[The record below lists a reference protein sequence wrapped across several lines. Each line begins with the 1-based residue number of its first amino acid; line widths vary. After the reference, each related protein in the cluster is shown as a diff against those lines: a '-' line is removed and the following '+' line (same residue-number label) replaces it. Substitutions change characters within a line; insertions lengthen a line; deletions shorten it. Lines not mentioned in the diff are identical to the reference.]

1 MATDRGI
8 VGDRQLVAVQM
19 FDISRLTTHAVE
31 IVPGTFIAVSGVGPD
46 GDSNGSGKTSFLSA
60 VSILLADPQWNLEGN
75 GGKSAS
81 GILFRPDAA
90 GLDPSQRTTPAPHG
104 YIAAVFA
111 EPGSPAESALTVW
124 IKISSTSPY
133 VQARW
138 VPGLHVADADSD
150 EERELQADSL
160 WQALPQASTIPARRM
175 AQELYGDAPRC
186 LSYLDTDLRPSIPSL
201 LSQQMT
207 KMKPGEIGIALIA
220 LSGRTSHL
228 EEEDRQRN
236 TALGQQARLREA
248 ESEATQRKA
257 EEDTELAAIDARD
270 TARRLLQEAREEWAL
285 YAARQYL
292 TVLEQDGQAVSEVSE
307 REKILEDK
315 KRETAKAAADLEQL
329 RNTGDLAERER
340 RARSEYGAADRRL
353 QSFTSERT
361 AIGTRKGLL
370 IEERNRLNSL
380 SARWNGHT
388 PDEAAAELEAAAT
401 AAAGA
406 ASALESAD
414 DAVKGAEAALEN
426 ARAGRSGLAGRL
438 VDRLR
443 AEPPRIPE
451 AVALVDII
459 DLDDD
464 ARIMWEPRLY
474 SLRDAVVVPR
484 ARTADALRAI
494 ADEPGAQVVAA
505 DSLDPAAPRLTAN
518 GIRYPAGLQ
527 RLIDVLTQRFTLR
540 QDPIRADDD
549 ALDVSILG
557 NFPDPLVG
565 REALI
570 QRAER
575 DLTAAQENHKTAI
588 ARLRSARAR
597 RQVAEAQNE
606 AAQAVE
612 RLSTIEGEMA
622 AFDKSIA
629 ELDAKIG
636 TAIQT
641 KATAHEAYGDAHAL
655 RSSHDA
661 RVELAKFQLKATQ
674 EQESQ
679 AHKKLDQARA
689 DRTKLPV
696 EAWSREFGG
705 SKDDAV
711 HLCEDSTGSLA
722 PRPQTLLRHAAER
735 LRDAMS
741 AFLHGSDNTPED
753 LENAGK
759 ARDWFAEQ
767 QPDKPV
773 SFEHVA
779 GPLRARLQGFTDHD
793 RRTRLRIN
801 ADRVRR
807 EGALDQLRVE
817 EANASQR
824 LVTLQDMIE
833 STIEGTLREVSKA
846 LDKMTTFGAFLEV
859 NSVRPVGAAPW
870 RWEVTPRWRRSP
882 SGGLVSYK
890 EAANSAQVKMFAI
903 RLVLAA
909 LIADSETTG
918 RVLILDELGNSLGDV
933 NRRDVLR
940 SLSGVAERQQVT
952 ILGTCQDSVLSDAAD
967 FFGELIWFTHAA
979 ATEAYNQPTRVWGH
993 DALGERVDLTAS
1005 WLRAGRAHA

>member
-8 VGDRQLVAVQM
+8 VGDRQLVAVQT

-75 GGKSAS
+75 GGKFAI

-111 EPGSPAESALTVW
+111 EPGSPAESALSVW

-160 WQALPQASTIPARRM
+160 WQALPQAGTIPARRM

-207 KMKPGEIGIALIA
+207 KMKPEEIGTALIA
-220 LSGRTSHL
+220 LSGRTSQL

-236 TALGQQARLREA
+236 TALEQQARLREA

-270 TARRLLQEAREEWAL
+270 TARRLLQEARDKWVL
-285 YAARQYL
+285 YVAQQYL
-292 TVLEQDGQAVSEVSE
+292 TVLEQDRRAASEVSE
-307 REKILEDK
+307 HEIILHDARK
-315 KRETAKAAADLEQL
+315 ETADAAANLDQL
-329 RNTGDLAERER
+329 HAIADLAGHERQ
-340 RARSEYGAADRRL
+340 ARDQYNNADRSL
-353 QSFTSERT
+353 QDLNRQRT
-361 AIGTRKGLL
+361 VIETRKSTL
-370 IEERNRLNSL
+370 IDERNELIPQ
-380 SARWNGHT
+380 SARWNGQAS
-388 PDEAAAELEAAAT
+388 EQAAAELEAAVGARASAT
-401 AAAGA
+401 
-406 ASALESAD
+406 SALESAGK
-414 DAVKGAEAALEN
+414 AVKAAEATLED

-438 VDRLR
+438 ADRLR
-443 AEPPRIPE
+443 AEAGIPE
-451 AVALVDII
+451 AVALADVI

-464 ARIMWEPRLY
+464 ARIEWEPRLY
-474 SLRDAVVVPR
+474 TLRDAVVVPR
-484 ARTADALRAI
+484 GRATDALRAI
-494 ADEPGAQVVAA
+494 ANEPGAQVVVA
-505 DSLDPAAPRLTAN
+505 DSLDTAAPRLASG

-527 RLIDVLTQRFTLR
+527 TLLNALMQRFTLR
-540 QDPIRADDD
+540 QAPTRADDD
-549 ALDVSILG
+549 ALGISTLG
-557 NFPDPLVG
+557 NFPEPLVG
-565 REALI
+565 RDALI

-575 DLTAAQENHKTAI
+575 DLEVAQASHEAAGA
-588 ARLRSARAR
+588 ALRSAQAR
-597 RQVAEAQNE
+597 RILALAQDK
-606 AAQAVE
+606 AARTVE
-612 RLSTIEGEMA
+612 RLSTIENELT
-622 AFDKSIA
+622 AFDRNIA
-629 ELDAKIG
+629 RLDIKIAAA
-636 TAIQT
+636 TQAR
-641 KATAHEAYGDAHAL
+641 ATAEEAYETARTL

-661 RVELAKFQLKATQ
+661 RVELAKLQLKATRNR
-674 EQESQ
+674 ESE
-679 AHKKLDQARA
+679 ASRKLDQVRS
-689 DRTKLPV
+689 DREKLAV
-696 EAWSREFGG
+696 EAWSTEFGG
-705 SKDDAV
+705 TEDDAT
-711 HLCEDSTGSLA
+711 HLRAASPDGPA
-722 PRPQTLLRHAAER
+722 ARPRTLLRHAAEH
-735 LRDAMS
+735 LRDAMA
-741 AFLHGSDNTPED
+741 AFLDGSDNTPED
-753 LENAGK
+753 LENAQR
-759 ARDWFAEQ
+759 ARDQFAEQ
-767 QPDKPV
+767 QPDKPIP
-773 SFEHVA
+773 FEHVA
-779 GPLRARLQGFTDHD
+779 GPLRARLQGFADHD
-793 RRTRLRIN
+793 RRTRSRIN

-807 EGALDQLRVE
+807 EEALDQLRVE
-817 EANASQR
+817 EATASQR
-824 LVTLQDMIE
+824 LATVQDMIE
-833 STIEGTLREVSKA
+833 NTIEATLREVSKA
-846 LDKMTTFGAFLEV
+846 LDKMTKFGASLEV
-859 NSVRPVGAAPW
+859 NSVRPMGAAPW

-940 SLSGVAERQQVT
+940 SLSGVAEREQVT

-967 FFGELIWFTHAA
+967 FFGELIWFTHAT

>member
-8 VGDRQLVAVQM
+8 VGDRQLVAVQT

-46 GDSNGSGKTSFLSA
+46 GDSNGSGKTSFLAA

-90 GLDPSQRTTPAPHG
+90 GLDPSQRVTPAPHG

-111 EPGSPAESALTVW
+111 EPGSPRESALTVW
-124 IKISSTSPY
+124 IKVSSTSPY

-138 VPGLHVADADSD
+138 IPGLHVADADSD
-150 EERELQADSL
+150 EERQLQADSL
-160 WQALPQASTIPARRM
+160 WQALPQASTITARRM

-207 KMKPGEIGIALIA
+207 KMKPEEIGTALIA
-220 LSGRTSHL
+220 LSGRTSQL

-236 TALGQQARLREA
+236 TVLEQQARLREA
-248 ESEATQRKA
+248 ESEAAQGRA
-257 EEDTELAAIDARD
+257 EEDAELAAIGGRD
-270 TARRLLQEAREEWAL
+270 KARRLLEEARDKWAL

-292 TVLEQDGQAVSEVSE
+292 TVLEQDRLAGSEVSE
-307 REKILEDK
+307 REKILEDR
-315 KRETAKAAADLEQL
+315 KRETAKATADLEQL
-329 RNTGDLAERER
+329 RDSGDLAEQER
-340 RARSEYGAADRRL
+340 QARGEYEGADQRL
-353 QSFTSERT
+353 QSLTSERT
-361 AIGTRKGLL
+361 VIGTRKGLL
-370 IEERNRLNSL
+370 IEERNQLNPL
-380 SARWNGHT
+380 TARWNGHT
-388 PDEAAAELEAAAT
+388 PEQAAAELEAAAT
-401 AAAGA
+401 ALAGA
-406 ASALESAD
+406 ASAVEPAN
-414 DAVKGAEAALEN
+414 DAVKDAEAALEK
-426 ARAGRSGLAGRL
+426 ARSGRSGLAGRL

-443 AEPPRIPE
+443 AEPGIPG
-451 AVALVDII
+451 AVALADII

-464 ARIMWEPRLY
+464 ARVEWEPRLY
-474 SLRDAVVVPR
+474 GLREAVVVPR
-484 ARTADALRAI
+484 AQMAEALSAI
-494 ADEPGAQVVAA
+494 ADEPGAQVLAA
-505 DSLDPAAPRLTAN
+505 DSLDLSAPRLTAN
-518 GIRYPAGLQ
+518 GIHYPAGLQ

-549 ALDVSILG
+549 AIEVSILG

-575 DLTAAQENHKTAI
+575 DLAAAKENRKTAI
-588 ARLRSARAR
+588 AALQSAQAR
-597 RQVAEAQNE
+597 RHVAKAQNE

-612 RLSTIEGEMA
+612 RLATIA
-622 AFDKSIA
+622 AALDDFDEAITG
-629 ELDAKIG
+629 LDPKIG
-636 TAIQT
+636 TATQAR
-641 KATAHEAYGDAHAL
+641 ATALEAYEAARTL
-655 RSSHDA
+655 RNSHDT
-661 RVELAKFQLKATQ
+661 RVELARLQLKGAQ
-674 EQESQ
+674 ERETE
-679 AHKKLDQARA
+679 ARKKLDHART
-689 DRTKLPV
+689 DRERLAI
-696 EAWSREFGG
+696 EEWSREFGG
-705 SKDDAV
+705 SKDDAAR
-711 HLCEDSTGSLA
+711 LCEASPDGPATR
-722 PRPQTLLRHAAER
+722 PRTLLREAAEQ
-735 LRDAMS
+735 LRDAMT
-741 AFLHGSDNTPED
+741 AFLNGSDNTMED
-753 LENAGK
+753 LANAAK
-759 ARDWFAEQ
+759 TRDEFAEQ
-767 QPDKPV
+767 QPEKPV
-773 SFEHVA
+773 PFERAA
-779 GPLRARLQGFTDHD
+779 GPLRARLQGFSDHD
-793 RRTRLRIN
+793 RRTRTRID
-801 ADRVRR
+801 ADRARR

-817 EANASQR
+817 EANASHR
-824 LVTLQDMIE
+824 LATLQDMIE

-846 LDKMTTFGAFLEV
+846 LDKMTSYGASLEV

-918 RVLILDELGNSLGDV
+918 RVLILGELGNSLGDV

-993 DALGERVDLTAS
+993 DALGERVDLTAN
-1005 WLRAGRAHA
+1005 WLQAGRAHA